1 MSAGLIDQAS
11 KARALGGA
19 LWRTVPAVLVFPKIP
34 ADREDFVAAVFVN
47 CCKPTAVRGSERQP
61 FGKHSLAGWA
71 KARANADEQRW
82 AAMNTDRPERDAV
95 SERII
100 GCAFTVAN
108 TLGSG
113 FLEKVY
119 ENALALELRAAG
131 FAVEQQRPIGVTY
144 KGVLVGDYFA
154 DLLVEGAVLIELKT
168 VWTLDGAHRAQCIN
182 YLRATGKRLCLL
194 INFGRPRIEVQRI
207 AEDP

>member
-1 MSAGLIDQAS
+1 
-11 KARALGGA
+11 
-19 LWRTVPAVLVFPKIP
+19 
-34 ADREDFVAAVFVN
+34 
-47 CCKPTAVRGSERQP
+47 
-61 FGKHSLAGWA
+61 
-71 KARANADEQRW
+71 
-82 AAMNTDRPERDAV
+82 MNSDRPERDAV

-100 GCAFTVAN
+100 ACAFTVAN

-119 ENALALELRAAG
+119 ENALAFELRAAG

-144 KGVLVGDYFA
+144 KGVLAGEYFA
-154 DLLVEGAVLIELKT
+154 DLLVEGAILIELKT
-168 VWTLDGAHRAQCIN
+168 AQALDGTHRAQCIN

-207 AEDP
+207 ADDP